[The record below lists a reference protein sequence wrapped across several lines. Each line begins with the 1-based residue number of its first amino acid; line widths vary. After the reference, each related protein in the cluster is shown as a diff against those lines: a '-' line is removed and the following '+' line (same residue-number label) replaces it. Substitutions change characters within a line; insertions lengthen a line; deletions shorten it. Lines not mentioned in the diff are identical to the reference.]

1 MKSVDDVNNNFTV
14 VDDAF
19 LVYVHCNI
27 IKVLLT
33 SIDVALSVYLLN
45 RVHVTGLIVH
55 ESPGCFRTRSL
66 FESCDR
72 DNVFDVVSGS
82 TWHAYRTLNTSTNY
96 IPRPIKCNI

>member
-66 FESCDR
+66 FEGCER
-72 DNVFDVVSGS
+72 DMCS
-82 TWHAYRTLNTSTNY
+82 TLYLAALGTHIEPST
-96 IPRPIKCNI
+96 PVPIIFHVQ